1 MPLLPTLPDTIAD
14 AAALIR
20 TRALSPLELTRALLA
35 RIEKFDPVFNAFL
48 QVTGELALKQAAA
61 AEREIMA
68 GRYRGPL
75 HGIPLGLKDIYET
88 AGIRT
93 TGHSRAFEHYVP
105 REDAAAWVRLREAG
119 AVLMGK
125 LATHE
130 LAHGGPSFD
139 LPWPPARNPW
149 HADYYVGGSSS
160 GSATA
165 LGAGFVLGALGSDTG
180 GSIRGPSSLA
190 GLCGIKPTFGR
201 VSRRGVIPNSFSLDH
216 CGPMA
221 HSAEDCAILLNA
233 MAGHDAR
240 DPSTVERPSEDFTA
254 RLRDG
259 LKGVRIG
266 VLRHFWERD
275 LPVSS
280 ELAKATEEA
289 VRVLRGLGAV
299 VDDAA
304 IRPVQDYYDV
314 WNLIEEPETF
324 SIHRDK
330 LSTHPADFG
339 AVFLERTLL
348 ALLIESADYVRA
360 QQARAKFIGE
370 LTPVQAS
377 FDVLLTVGAGPA
389 GRLAETPATWPGA
402 NVFTPFALMGVPAL
416 VCCAGFGKNGMP
428 MSIQLVGRPF
438 DDANLLGIAHA
449 YERAAGY
456 YQRRPCIEEQ
466 KIPAPALHASR
477 DTPAVSVTDD
487 VMFARCKT
495 AAQLADVPVGDA
507 QLATLAANAPHLMAM
522 VARVRKHVDGWHD
535 PACVLRR

>member
-1 MPLLPTLPDTIAD
+1 MTGLPGSIAD

-20 TRALSPLELTRALLA
+20 TRAVSPLELAREMLTRIQ
-35 RIEKFDPVFNAFL
+35 RFDPLLNAFL
-48 QVTGELALKQAAA
+48 RVTETLALSQAAD

-88 AGIRT
+88 AGIAT
-93 TGHSRAFEHYVP
+93 TGHSRAYEHHVP
-105 REDAAAWVRLREAG
+105 TEDAVAWTRLREAG

-149 HADYYVGGSSS
+149 NPEYYVGGSSS

-221 HSAEDCAILLNA
+221 HTAEDCAILLNA
-233 MAGHDAR
+233 IAGHDVR
-240 DPSTVERPSEDFTA
+240 DRSSVDRPVEDFCA
-254 RLRDG
+254 HLRND

-266 VLRHFWERD
+266 VVRHFYERD
-275 LPVSS
+275 VPVNP
-280 ELAKATEEA
+280 ELAAASEEA
-289 VRVLRGLGAV
+289 LRVMRGLGAV
-299 VDDAA
+299 TEEVSM
-304 IRPVQDYYDV
+304 RPVRDYYDV

-324 SIHRDK
+324 SIHRER
-330 LSTHPADFG
+330 LCARPGDFG

-360 QQARAKFIGE
+360 QQARARFIDE
-370 LTPVQAS
+370 MRPLHES
-377 FDVLLTVGAGPA
+377 CDVLFTAGAGPA
-389 GRLAETPATWPGA
+389 SRLADTLAAWPGP
-402 NVFTPFALMGVPAL
+402 NVFAPFALLGVPAL
-416 VCCAGFGKNGMP
+416 VCCAGFGMNGLP

-438 DDANLLGIAHA
+438 EDARLLGIAHA
-449 YERAAGY
+449 YERATGW
-456 YQRRPCIEEQ
+456 YQRRPRVEGMIQ
-466 KIPAPALHASR
+466 PMPVMRAAPSPPVADA
-477 DTPAVSVTDD
+477 A
-487 VMFARCKT
+487 MFTRCEAAARY
-495 AAQLADVPVGDA
+495 AGVPLSDA
-507 QLATLAANAPHLMAM
+507 QIAVLASNAVHLMAM
-522 VARVRKHVDGWHD
+522 TARVRDNAKAWQD
-535 PACVLRR
+535 PASVFVR